1 MIVND
6 KTFGFEGKDY
16 EEALAYIYKLKA
28 KKKHIHLTLFY
39 SDFRNGTDIT
49 DPKAVDVRHTCRF
62 VELADIII
70 YKNLY
75 GEFRTIKS
83 NGRIEKD

>member
-6 KTFGFEGKDY
+6 KTFGFIAADY
-16 EEALAYIYKLKA
+16 EEALNYVYELRA

-39 SDFRNGTDIT
+39 SDFRNGTDVT
-49 DPKAVDVRHTCRF
+49 DPKAVDIRYTCKF
-62 VELADIII
+62 IELADTIA

-75 GEFRTIKS
+75 GEFKTIK
-83 NGRIEKD
+83 